1 MTIEDDFLNAA
12 RTGCQETCLEI
23 LYDLSIDIDPNHAD
37 KSEV

>member
-12 RTGCQETCLEI
+12 RTGCQERFLKI
-23 LYDLSIDIDPNHAD
+23 LNDQSIDIDPNHAD